1 MQIHCPPQSH
11 SKSCLVRT
19 WGAFW
24 TAPEAPCHPT
34 LSYPPIQF
42 AWSGAARRLTVMESC
57 LRERGLAR
65 WAVPKLQGCHKAVKS
80 SAVILILGRRGLV
93 LLRLPLTRLDE
104 LSVAASGRLWCVVPS
119 LVVTVGRKWSEQE
132 EIMREHGKHECDHFS
147 AHHHD
152 KVVVIRTLMFSPMLQ
167 LDLAM
172 KYLNDNY
179 LIDCNKVLSQIFM
192 TPRGWILMTVVVVC
206 SLLFFLYCR

>member
-1 MQIHCPPQSH
+1 MRTRCPPQSH
-11 SKSCLVRT
+11 SKSCLARS

-34 LSYPPIQF
+34 LSYPTMQF
-42 AWSGAARRLTVMESC
+42 AWSSAARRLTVMESC
-57 LRERGLAR
+57 LREHGLAR

-119 LVVTVGRKWSEQE
+119 LEVTAGRKWSEQE
-132 EIMREHGKHECDHFS
+132 EITRDHGEHECDHFS
-147 AHHHD
+147 PHHHD
-152 KVVVIRTLMFSPMLQ
+152 TVDVMRTLMFSP
-167 LDLAM
+167 
-172 KYLNDNY
+172 
-179 LIDCNKVLSQIFM
+179 C
-192 TPRGWILMTVVVVC
+192 C
-206 SLLFFLYCR
+206 SLTLRWNTMMTTIWSIETKFCNRYS